1 MERIKPRPGEEGAQ
15 LQVTPANE
23 HQFTRGGGKGVG
35 GWEMGC
41 AMTRGYMYI
50 KRF

>member
-1 MERIKPRPGEEGAQ
+1 MERINPRPGEEGAQ

-35 GWEMGC
+35 GWESLGRDD
-41 AMTRGYMYI
+41 AGVYV
-50 KRF
+50 